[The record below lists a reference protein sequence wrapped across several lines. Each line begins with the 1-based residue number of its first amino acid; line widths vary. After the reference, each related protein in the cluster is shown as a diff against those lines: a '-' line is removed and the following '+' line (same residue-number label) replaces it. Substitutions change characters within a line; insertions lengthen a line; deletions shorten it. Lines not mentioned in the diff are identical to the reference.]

1 MTAGI
6 IWALLCLV
14 VMIIFFPGMAG
25 FSKSLSKLSFMK
37 INPRFNGGEIAFI
50 ETHPACTLMI
60 HRPVFDGFFG
70 DRTKG
75 FVQIDWKGQLPAVIS
90 DTIDYDKNGTPDFFV
105 NLDVKSN
112 IAEITSINENVVNLD
127 ISTPASFGWILRV
140 NLKRSEIR
148 P

>member
-1 MTAGI
+1 MTAGL

-25 FSKSLSKLSFMK
+25 FSKAFAALPFMK
-37 INPRFNGGEIAFI
+37 INPRFNGGEVAFM
-50 ETHPACTLMI
+50 ETQPACTLVV
-60 HRPVFDGFFG
+60 HRPVFDGLLG
-70 DRTKG
+70 DRKKG
-75 FVQIDWKGQLPAVIS
+75 FVQIDWKGHLPPVIS
-90 DTIDYDKNGTPDFFV
+90 DTIDYDKNGMPDFFV

-112 IAEITSINENVVNLD
+112 IAKITSINENVVSLG

-140 NLKRSEIR
+140 NLKRSEIM